1 MSLDKQ
7 KKKLDKKKVL
17 TSLISKWR
25 IMVLG
30 WLETNDLGPGYLLE
44 RISKM
49 LASVSKFRRVL
60 EDSPNGRIGAEDQ
73 ISWRWQD
80 ILQERWYW
88 NRGIK
93 IKRKINSLRL
103 GMSILTRQLQDLV
116 IYWNFLSIQKE
127 FASILKQ
134 ISLRL
139 KTVLNML
146 SIF

>member
-1 MSLDKQ
+1 MKMVSGNNLAYVIRQ
-7 KKKLDKKKVL
+7 AEKLDKKEVL

-25 IMVLG
+25 IMVFG

-60 EDSPNGRIGAEDQ
+60 EDSPNGRIGAEGQ
-73 ISWRWQD
+73 NSWRWQD

-116 IYWNFLSIQKE
+116 IYWNFLSTQKE

-134 ISLRL
+134 
-139 KTVLNML
+139 N
-146 SIF
+146 